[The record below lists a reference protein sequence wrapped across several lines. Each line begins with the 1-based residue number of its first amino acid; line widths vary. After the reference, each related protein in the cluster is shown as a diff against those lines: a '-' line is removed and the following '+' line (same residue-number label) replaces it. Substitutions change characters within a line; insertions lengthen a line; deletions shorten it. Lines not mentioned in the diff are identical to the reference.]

1 MTTEVTLSPVSRPVA
16 IAAMLGSAACWGGGT
31 VMTKGALDSFG
42 PFLLLSIQLIASV
55 TVLGL
60 AALALRVERPPL
72 RTIAKTGVT
81 GLLEPGLAY
90 SVGVPGLVLTTAS
103 NATVIASLEP
113 VFVFLLAWAIFGTA
127 IRHLSVVAVAIA
139 VCGGMLVSLAS
150 PDARLDAVFDGV
162 ETLFGDGLILL
173 GTVFAALYVIASS
186 HLAKTMPAVLL
197 TVLQQSFGLAMVL
210 VLLVIVLLAGWEAV
224 PQQIT
229 FPMLSLAVVS
239 GLIQY
244 ALAFWLYIV
253 GLKGIPAG
261 LAGLFLTTTPIFGIL
276 GGILFLGEAVTSL
289 QLLGVAL
296 VILGLCWVLTLERD
310 D

>member
-1 MTTEVTLSPVSRPVA
+1 MTAEATPSPVSRPVA
-16 IAAMLGSAACWGGGT
+16 IAAMLGSAACWGGAT

-42 PFLLLSIQLIASV
+42 PFLLLSIQLTASV
-55 TVLGL
+55 TVLWL
-60 AALALRVERPPL
+60 ATLALRVVRLPL
-72 RTIAKTGVT
+72 RTIVKTGAT

-113 VFVFLLAWAIFGTA
+113 VFIFLLAWAFFGTA
-127 IRHLSVVAVAIA
+127 IRHLSIAAVAIA
-139 VCGGMLVSLAS
+139 VFGVVLVSLART
-150 PDARLDAVFDGV
+150 DARLYAVFDEV

-173 GTVFAALYVIASS
+173 GTIFAALYVIAS
-186 HLAKTMPAVLL
+186 HRLAQTIPAILL
-197 TVLQQSFGLAMVL
+197 TALQQSFGLAMVL
-210 VLLVIVLLAGWEAV
+210 VLLVMVLLAGWEAV
-224 PQQIT
+224 PEQIT
-229 FPMLSLAVVS
+229 FPMLSLAIVS

-244 ALAFWLYIV
+244 ALAFWLYIL

-310 D
+310 